1 MSISEQVKELRIAE
15 ETFRQIGKK
24 GIARFLQEAA
34 DTIEALS
41 QKLALATP
49 KRPLKYEEHENYD
62 EGICPICGEPVCHVY
77 SYCPGCGQR
86 LKWGS
91 DTEESEVAN
100 MKRSAE
106 DCRGWIYCG
115 DGKNLPEEHDSMFAK
130 FKETEKWN
138 NSMFEKISDDVNVT
152 VEFDDG
158 ARKTKTLHTID
169 GKWNGGNRGVKF
181 KVIAW
186 QPLPESYS
194 P

>member
-49 KRPLKYEEHENYD
+49 KRPLKYEEHEDYD

-91 DTEESEVAN
+91 STEELEEAN
-100 MKRSAE
+100 MERLAE

>member
-49 KRPLKYEEHENYD
+49 KRPLKYEEYEDYD

-91 DTEESEVAN
+91 STEESEEAN
-100 MKRSAE
+100 MERLAE